1 MIWLVMIVTGALT
14 FASRFVMFSD
24 FAPKKLPAKFEDAL
38 TYVPTAVLSAI
49 ILPSVL
55 IGGDGAMLPMMDN
68 ARLPAALI
76 AVGAALVTRSVL
88 ATIASGMAALW
99 LLEYFVF

>member
-1 MIWLVMIVTGALT
+1 MIWFVMVITGLLT

-24 FAPKKLPAKFEDAL
+24 FAPKKLPPKFEDAL
-38 TYVPTAVLSAI
+38 AYVPTAVLSAI

-55 IGGDGAMLPMMDN
+55 IGDNGAIISIFDN
-68 ARLPAALI
+68 PRLPAALI
-76 AVGAALVTRSVL
+76 AVGVALLTRSVL

-99 LLEYFVF
+99 LLDWFLF